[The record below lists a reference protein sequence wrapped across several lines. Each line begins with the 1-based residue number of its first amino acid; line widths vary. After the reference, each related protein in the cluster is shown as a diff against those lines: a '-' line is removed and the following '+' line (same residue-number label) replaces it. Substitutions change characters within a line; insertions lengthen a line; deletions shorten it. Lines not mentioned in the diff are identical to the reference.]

1 VKFIKDR
8 KFMSV
13 FVLIFCGYFLYAEQK
28 EDKSLLLQIGD
39 KDYKD
44 RIMEISPGQIY
55 SKRAGKPVSFLKMI
69 EDMKDDHFIYVGETH
84 NSLPMHDIQL
94 KIIQALYEHDNDLSI
109 GLEMLPV
116 STQEVLNE
124 WSLGTLTQEEF
135 VQKVKWYV
143 NWNYNFGFYE
153 KIFKLA
159 KKNRVPLYALNISR
173 EIIKKIR
180 KKGWNELSDEEKN
193 LVPQPHLT
201 DEEHRTLI
209 RTIFENTEIP
219 HQMKGESL
227 EIAFEGLYRAQ
238 SAWDEVMAFNAIRAL
253 QEKKMVVLAGSGHLF
268 YNLGINRRAYER
280 SHLPFK
286 TVICL
291 AVPEEKEG
299 LEVSRSLADYVWGI
313 PEQERPAFPSIGLS
327 FNKFDGLDNLVVESK
342 PIEGIAKGAD
352 FEKGDIILS
361 VDGKDFND
369 INQLRIYLAKFIWD
383 EEVKFRL
390 LRRAQELEVTLEFK
404 LPKQNNDKYDERK

>member
-1 VKFIKDR
+1 
-8 KFMSV
+8 MSV
-13 FVLIFCGYFLYAEQK
+13 LTLIFCWCFLYGEQK

-39 KDYKD
+39 KDYKNKV
-44 RIMEISPGQIY
+44 MEIFPGQIY
-55 SKRAGKPVSFLKMI
+55 SKQEGKPVSFLKMI
-69 EDMKDDHFIYVGETH
+69 EDMKDNRIIYVGETH

-94 KIIQALYEHDNDLSI
+94 RIIQALYEHDNDLSV

-116 STQEVLNE
+116 STQEALNK
-124 WSLGTLTQEEF
+124 WNLGTLTQEEF

-153 KIFKLA
+153 KIFKFA
-159 KKNRVPLYALNISR
+159 KENRVPIYALNISR
-173 EIIKKIR
+173 EIIKKVR
-180 KKGWNELSDEEKN
+180 MKGWNELSDEEKD
-193 LVPQPHLT
+193 LVPQPHLA

-209 RTIFENTEIP
+209 RTIFESTEIP
-219 HQMKGESL
+219 HQMKGKNL

-238 SAWDEVMAFNAIRAL
+238 SAWDEVMAFNAVRML
-253 QEKKMVVLAGSGHLF
+253 KEKKMVVLSGSGHLF
-268 YNLGINRRAYER
+268 YNLGINRRAYKR
-280 SHLPFK
+280 SRLPFK

-291 AVPEEKEG
+291 AVPEENEG

-327 FNKFDGLDNLVVESK
+327 FKKFDGLDNLVVESK
-342 PIEGIAKGAD
+342 AIEGIAKGSD

-390 LRRAQELEVTLEFK
+390 LRRAQALEVTLEFK
-404 LPKQNNDKYDERK
+404 IPEKKNDKNEERT